1 MGFGGKNGGKR
12 GASSSRPVENNVFSL
27 FFLKKKRGGGQMLYP
42 RAFSGKTRKKER
54 TGIKSC
60 SEGELV
66 GQKHVYATGE
76 ECGKDV
82 SLG

>member
-1 MGFGGKNGGKR
+1 
-12 GASSSRPVENNVFSL
+12 
-27 FFLKKKRGGGQMLYP
+27 MLYP